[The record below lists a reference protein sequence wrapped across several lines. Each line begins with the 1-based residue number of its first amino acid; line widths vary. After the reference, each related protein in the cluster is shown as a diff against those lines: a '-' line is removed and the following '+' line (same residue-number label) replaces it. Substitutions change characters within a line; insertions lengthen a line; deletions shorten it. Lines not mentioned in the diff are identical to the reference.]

1 MTELTYIGTELELF
15 AQANHWKS
23 YIVSLLNQYI
33 QADVLEVGAGIG
45 SHTKLLTNAQ
55 YNHWLCLEPD
65 LKLFQTLEKVIINHQ
80 MINCTAKLGTIEDIH
95 QDNTFDTIIY
105 LDVLEHIE
113 ADQKELLNASKH
125 LNTEGK
131 LIILAP
137 AHQYLFTPF
146 DTAIGHYRRYN
157 KQMLKAILPADIEV
171 IKLVYLDCVGLLAS
185 LANKLLLQQSQPTL
199 KQIQFWDKF
208 MVPLSRKLDPIIRYK
223 LGKSILLIGKKIT
236 VSS

>member
-1 MTELTYIGTELELF
+1 MTQLTYIGTELELF

-33 QADVLEVGAGIG
+33 QGDVLEVGAGIG
-45 SHTKLLTNAQ
+45 SHTKLLTNTQ
-55 YNHWLCLEPD
+55 YHHWLCLEPD
-65 LKLFQTLEKVIINHQ
+65 LKLFQTLEKVIINNQ
-80 MINCTAKLGTIEDIH
+80 IINCTAKAGTIEDI
-95 QDNTFDTIIY
+95 QTQTSFDTIIY

-113 ADQKELLNASKH
+113 ADKKEVLNAAKH
-125 LNTEGK
+125 LKNNGS
-131 LIILAP
+131 LIVLAP

-157 KQMLKAILPADIEV
+157 KQMLKAILPEDIEV

-199 KQIQFWDKF
+199 KQIQLWDQL
-208 MVPLSRKLDPIIRYK
+208 MVPLSIKLDPMIRNK
-223 LGKSILLIGKKIT
+223 LGKSILLIGKKRAI
-236 VSS
+236 SS